1 MTICKKGVTKL
12 GLGPLGG
19 IIAIGVA
26 LVAMYYS
33 MKFFGSL
40 FGKENDNDWVG
51 WENIG
56 LYISLIIMIVVGFW
70 LASILS

>member
-1 MTICKKGVTKL
+1 M
-12 GLGPLGG
+12 GLGPLGAF
-19 IIAIGVA
+19 IAIGVA

-51 WENIG
+51 LENIG
-56 LYISLIIMIVVGFW
+56 FYVSMIIMIVVGFW
-70 LASILS
+70 VGSILT

>member
-1 MTICKKGVTKL
+1 M
-12 GLGPLGG
+12 GLGPLGAV
-19 IIAIGVA
+19 IAIGIA

-51 WENIG
+51 LENIG
-56 LYISLIIMIVVGFW
+56 FYVSMIIMIVVGFW
-70 LASILS
+70 VGSILT

>member
-1 MTICKKGVTKL
+1 M
-12 GLGPLGG
+12 GLGPLGAVV
-19 IIAIGVA
+19 AISIA

-51 WENIG
+51 LENIG
-56 LYISLIIMIVVGFW
+56 FYDNNDRCRILGRQHPNIIF
-70 LASILS
+70 

>member
-1 MTICKKGVTKL
+1 M
-12 GLGPLGG
+12 GLGPLGAV
-19 IIAIGVA
+19 IAIGVA

-51 WENIG
+51 LENIG
-56 LYISLIIMIVVGFW
+56 FYVSMIIMIVVGFW
-70 LASILS
+70 VGSILT